1 MLGFLTRLD
10 GLSFVASGTEAKN
23 GGQSWIGDCHA
34 IPRLRFAP
42 AQTICLTADAD
53 SAVVRT
59 QLCQNKESVHRN
71 DERFSK
77 KMVGR
82 AGLAIAMQSPDSA
95 SLRLKPFAS
104 PLMRIRQ
111 WFEPSSARTKKAFTV
126 MMNAFQKRWW
136 AELDSNQRRR

>member
-1 MLGFLTRLD
+1 MVGRA
-10 GLSFVASGTEAKN
+10 GLAIAM
-23 GGQSWIGDCHA
+23 QS
-34 IPRLRFAP
+34 P
-42 AQTICLTADAD
+42 D
-53 SAVVRT
+53 SASLRLKPFASPLMRIR
-59 QLCQNKESVHRN
+59 QWFEPSSARKKSVHRN

-111 WFEPSSARTKKAFTV
+111 WFEPSSARTKK
-126 MMNAFQKRWW
+126 R
-136 AELDSNQRRR
+136 SP